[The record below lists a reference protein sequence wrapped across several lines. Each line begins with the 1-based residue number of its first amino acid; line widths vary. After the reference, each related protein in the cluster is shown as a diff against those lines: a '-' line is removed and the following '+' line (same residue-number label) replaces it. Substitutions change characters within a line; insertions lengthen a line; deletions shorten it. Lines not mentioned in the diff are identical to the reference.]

1 MKNFILIICFI
12 GVYALNAQNKGKIT
26 YRIEAIKDSIE
37 KPFENLENS
46 DAKNKALQ
54 MFKDSKPVEGY
65 LVFNDSISIY
75 NVEPKIDIPG
85 WNNGSDGL
93 IITRSKLNISWSLAG
108 GNSIYYND
116 MSRDFTI
123 TQNEIMGPTVRVIQK
138 PKEWTLTEESK
149 VINGYTCYL
158 ATIDK
163 LNDKKLKAW
172 YTPEI
177 LVKHGPKGFNG
188 LPGLILEIED
198 VVFLW
203 KAIKL
208 DFESLEADN
217 IIEPVD
223 GDLMTKE
230 EFTEFC
236 GNPFAKD

>member
-1 MKNFILIICFI
+1 MKNFGLIIYFI
-12 GVYALNAQNKGKIT
+12 GICTLSAQNKGKIT

-37 KPFENLENS
+37 QPFENLENS

-108 GNSIYYND
+108 GNSTYFND
-116 MSRDFTI
+116 LSRDFTI
-123 TQNEIMGPTVRVIQK
+123 SQNEIMGPTVRVIQK
-138 PKEWTLTEESK
+138 PKEWTLTEKTK
-149 VINGYTCYL
+149 VIDGYTCYL

-163 LNDKKLKAW
+163 LNNKKLKAW
-172 YTPEI
+172 YTPAI
-177 LVKHGPKGFNG
+177 PVKHGPKGFNG

-198 VVFLW
+198 VIYLW
-203 KAIKL
+203 KAIKI
-208 DFESLEADN
+208 DFESPEADD

-230 EFTEFC
+230 EFAEFC

>member
-1 MKNFILIICFI
+1 MKKFILTICFLGI
-12 GVYALNAQNKGKIT
+12 YSLTAQNKGKIT
-26 YRIEAIKDSIE
+26 YRIEVIKDSIE

-46 DAKNKALQ
+46 EAKNMALQ
-54 MFKDSKPVEGY
+54 MFQDSEPVEGY
-65 LVFNDSISIY
+65 LIFNDSVSIY

-93 IITRSKLNISWSLAG
+93 IITKSKHNISWSLAG
-108 GNSIYYND
+108 GSSVYFND
-116 MSRDFTI
+116 LSRDFTI

-138 PKEWTLTEESK
+138 PKEWILTEESK
-149 VINGYTCYL
+149 VIDGYTCYL

-163 LNDKKLKAW
+163 LNDKILKAW

-177 LVKHGPKGFNG
+177 PVKHGPKGFNG

-208 DFESLEADN
+208 DFKSPEADD
-217 IIEPVD
+217 IIEPVE

-230 EFTEFC
+230 EFKEFC
-236 GNPFAKD
+236 GDPFGKD